1 MREPT
6 ARWGKRV
13 RGAGRD
19 SYRRLRTYLIV
30 ASQLRTVAND
40 LLRATGVPRDE
51 ARRLV
56 RRAAA
61 GR

>member
-1 MREPT
+1 MLAAVRE
-6 ARWGKRV
+6 
-13 RGAGRD
+13 AGEAWRQD
-19 SYRRLRTYLIV
+19 MGFSGTIV
-30 ASQLRTVAND
+30 VSQLRTIAND

-61 GR
+61 GHP